1 MVTKKDID
9 ALEAF
14 TNDYFMKSERIGFQI
29 ENRQEELE
37 GIVKAYSGMR
47 LSVEKS
53 GTFSRSISSFIS
65 S

>member
-14 TNDYFMKSERIGFQI
+14 ANDYFMKSERIGFQI
-29 ENRQEELE
+29 ENRQGELE

-47 LSVEKS
+47 DASAQILRQIFLKGGVLDD
-53 GTFSRSISSFIS
+53 
-65 S
+65 

>member
-14 TNDYFMKSERIGFQI
+14 ANDYFMKSERIGFQI

-37 GIVKAYSGMR
+37 GIAKAHSGMR
-47 LSVEKS
+47 DASAQILRQIFLKGGVLDD
-53 GTFSRSISSFIS
+53 
-65 S
+65 

>member
-47 LSVEKS
+47 DASAQILRQIFLKGCVLDD
-53 GTFSRSISSFIS
+53 
-65 S
+65 